1 MKQHP
6 SEKKIQQEK
15 LGTRINVYLRE
26 EQIASRR
33 GADELVAAG
42 RVFVNGVAA
51 KPGSLVYE
59 GDLVQLKGEEK
70 KYHYFA
76 YNKPKGIVTTNAQKG
91 EKDILRSTRFPVKK
105 VFPVGRLDKDSRGLL
120 IITDDGRI
128 TKPLLEPEFDHEK
141 EYEVTTEKP
150 FNDAFLKKMSAGV
163 NIGDYTT
170 KPCKMKRLGDK
181 KFSIILT
188 EGKNRQIR
196 RMCEALGHRV
206 HDLNRVRI
214 MNVLLGSL
222 EEGRFRELTGDAKTR
237 LLKSLGI
244 KH

>member
-1 MKQHP
+1 MQNNKQQNP
-6 SEKKIQQEK
+6 SEKKE
-15 LGTRINVYLRE
+15 GTRINVYLRE

-33 GADELVAAG
+33 GADELVMAG
-42 RVFVNGVAA
+42 RVFVNGTVA
-51 KPGSLVYE
+51 KPGTIVYE
-59 GDLVQLKGEEK
+59 GDMVQIKGEEK
-70 KYHYFA
+70 KYHYYA

-91 EKDILRSTRFPVKK
+91 EKDILRSTKFPVKK

-141 EYEVTTEKP
+141 EYEVITEKP
-150 FNDAFLKKMSAGV
+150 FNDGFLKKMAAGV
-163 NIGDYTT
+163 DIGDYKT

-222 EEGRFRELTGDAKTR
+222 EEGRFRELTGDAKTN
-237 LLKSLGI
+237 LLKSLKI
-244 KH
+244 RA